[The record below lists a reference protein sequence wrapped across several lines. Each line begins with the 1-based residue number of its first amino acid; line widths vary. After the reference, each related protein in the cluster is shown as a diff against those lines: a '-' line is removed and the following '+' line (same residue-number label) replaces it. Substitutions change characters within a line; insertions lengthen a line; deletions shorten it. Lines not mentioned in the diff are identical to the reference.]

1 MVALSHSAPA
11 RMTVDEFVVWDS
23 GDRSGRRW
31 QLIDGEPVAMAPG
44 SANHGAIQG
53 EIGRLIGNYLR
64 EVRPGCRLIVAPG
77 VVPRLNANRNIRI
90 PDLGVTCS
98 PPSADM
104 MVADPVL
111 LVEILS
117 PSNEAETWRNIWAYT
132 TIPTVAEIVAVR
144 STRIE
149 AELLRRLPDGNW
161 PKDSELLRSSD
172 NLTLTSIGFVAVLDA
187 FYQTSSLRP
196 S

>member
-1 MVALSHSAPA
+1 MVALRHSVPA
-11 RMTVDEFVVWDS
+11 RMTVDEFLVWDS
-23 GDRSGRRW
+23 GDHSGRLW
-31 QLIDGEPVAMAPG
+31 QLVDGEPVAMAPG
-44 SANHGAIQG
+44 SVNHGAIQG
-53 EIGRLIGNYLR
+53 EIGGLIRDHLR
-64 EVRPGCRLIVAPG
+64 AARPACRLIVTPG
-77 VVPRLNANRNIRI
+77 VVPHLNANRNFRV

-117 PSNEAETWRNIWAYT
+117 PSNEAETWRNMWAYT
-132 TIPTVAEIVAVR
+132 TIPAVAEILAVR

-161 PKDSELLRSSD
+161 PKEPQILRAGD
-172 NLTLTSIGFVAVLDA
+172 DLVLTSIGFGVALNA
-187 FYQTSSLRP
+187 FYQTSSLRA
-196 S
+196 